1 MKSAGWRA
9 IYVLLSLL
17 ALVLAAGAPETMP
30 W

>member
-1 MKSAGWRA
+1 MKGAGWRA

>member
-1 MKSAGWRA
+1 MKAAGWRA

>member
-1 MKSAGWRA
+1 MKRSGWRA

-17 ALVLAAGAPETMP
+17 ALVLAAGAPEAMP